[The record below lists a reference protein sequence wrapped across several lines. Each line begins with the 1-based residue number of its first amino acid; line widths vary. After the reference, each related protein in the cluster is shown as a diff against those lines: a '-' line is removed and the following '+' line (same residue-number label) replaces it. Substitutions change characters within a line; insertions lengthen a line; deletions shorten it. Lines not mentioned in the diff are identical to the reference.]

1 MKTVSAQS
9 LLTAPSGAVVY
20 DTRPPNPRNKEISG
34 AKRLSLEAVQAGEL
48 PDLPKDTPIYLLC
61 ERGQVSELVGL
72 YLEAAGFEN
81 VHNVAGGM
89 TAWREAHSEER

>member
-1 MKTVSAQS
+1 M
-9 LLTAPSGAVVY
+9 
-20 DTRPPNPRNKEISG
+20 
-34 AKRLSLEAVQAGEL
+34 SLEAVQAGEL

-81 VHNVAGGM
+81 VHNVAGGI